1 MPRSPVVHLQGVG
14 PLKSARSVLVVS
26 TNEAVRTLVVI
37 PARGGSKGV
46 PLKNLSRI
54 GGSTLLAR
62 AISSAL
68 SAPSVSDVVVSTDH
82 PGIRAE
88 ALAHGATVIDRP
100 AVLAGDTA
108 SSESVL
114 LHALHVSTK
123 QPDVIVLLQ
132 CTSPFIN
139 PADLDAAIETVAA
152 KRADVAFAVTEDHGF
167 HWAPGGDNGAT
178 ALGHDAEHRPR
189 RQDRAP
195 RFRETGAFYVMDV
208 PGFLEHRHRFFG
220 TLALHEV
227 PAALA
232 LDIDTQDD
240 LLLARTIAGTS
251 AVAGAVELDVDA
263 FVTDFDGVHTN
274 DTALLCQDGTESVT
288 VSRSDG
294 MGVGRLRAA
303 GIRQLIL
310 STETNPVVGA
320 RGAKLHIPVLQGI
333 TDKAATLRD
342 WMSECS
348 LDPARV
354 AYLGNDVND
363 LGAMALVGWPLA
375 VADARPEA
383 RSAARHVLSRNGGT
397 GAVRE
402 AAELILSTRKTQQT
416 NTSAAIVAGTTGR
429 GHAS

>member
-1 MPRSPVVHLQGVG
+1 M
-14 PLKSARSVLVVS
+14 
-26 TNEAVRTLVVI
+26 I

-62 AISSAL
+62 AIESAFA
-68 SAPSVSDVVVSTDH
+68 APSVSDVVVSTDH

-100 AVLAGDTA
+100 AELAGDTA

-132 CTSPFIN
+132 CTSPFID
-139 PADLDAAIETVAA
+139 PADLDAAITTVATG
-152 KRADVAFAVTEDHGF
+152 RADACFAVTQDHGF
-167 HWAPGGDNGAT
+167 HWVPGPGGAV
-178 ALGHDAEHRPR
+178 ALGHDAAHRPR

-195 RFRETGAFYVMDV
+195 HFRETGAFYVMAA
-208 PGFLEHRHRFFG
+208 PGFLEHAHRFFG
-220 TLALHEV
+220 TLAMHEV
-227 PAALA
+227 PPATAI
-232 LDIDTQDD
+232 DIDTEDD
-240 LLLARTIAGTS
+240 LRRARALFDALDT
-251 AVAGAVELDVDA
+251 GAVPELDVDA
-263 FVTDFDGVHTN
+263 LVTDFDGVHTN
-274 DTALLCQDGTESVT
+274 DTALLRQDGTESVS

-294 MGVGRLRAA
+294 MGIARLRAA

-310 STETNPVVGA
+310 STETNPVVTA
-320 RGAKLHIPVLQGI
+320 RGAKLRVEVRQGI
-333 TDKAATLRD
+333 TDKVSALSAWLR
-342 WMSECS
+342 EHS

-363 LGAMALVGWPLA
+363 VGAMELVGWPLA
-375 VADARPEA
+375 VADARDAA
-383 RSAARHVLSRNGGT
+383 RAAARHVLGRNGGD

-402 AAELILSTRKTQQT
+402 AAELILSTRNTPAATAPHSTVHQQLT
-416 NTSAAIVAGTTGR
+416 HPDSTPEALAAGTPER